1 MCCSVS
7 GARGDTG
14 TQSSG
19 TTAMQESHSTRKK
32 RPPTSDAE
40 IYQRKIKRIRE
51 RLQLGSPVESNAV
64 MALHEYD
71 KDLKYELVEQIG
83 PVHDPSF
90 TIRLVVNGQVSA
102 LQLIATCA
110 AKLEIILQCFVY
122 CYFLLVVKITEG
134 LRKK

>member
-1 MCCSVS
+1 MCCYVS

-19 TTAMQESHSTRKK
+19 ITAKQESLSVRKK

-40 IYQRKIKRIRE
+40 IYQRKIKRIRD

-71 KDLKYELVEQIG
+71 KDLKYELVVQMG
-83 PVHDPSF
+83 PVHDPTF
-90 TIRLVVNGQVSA
+90 TIQLVVNGQVSA
-102 LQLIATCA
+102 LYLITTCA
-110 AKLEIILQCFVY
+110 ARLEIILHCFVY
-122 CYFLLVVKITEG
+122 GYFYPW
-134 LRKK
+134 